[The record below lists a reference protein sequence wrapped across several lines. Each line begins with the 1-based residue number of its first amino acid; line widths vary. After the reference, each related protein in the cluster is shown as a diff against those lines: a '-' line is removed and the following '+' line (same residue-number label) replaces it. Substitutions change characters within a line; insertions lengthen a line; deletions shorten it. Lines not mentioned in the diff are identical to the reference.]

1 MAGAMA
7 YGQMMADM
15 GMSVDAP
22 WTVTDVVVTFVMW
35 SVMMVGMM
43 APSAAPV
50 VTLFAAMQRGRGAGA
65 SPAIVFG
72 AGYVV
77 IWSAFSAV
85 AALAQWALHEG
96 ALLSP
101 GMAVTSVRLGAV
113 VLIAAGIYEL
123 TPLKGAC
130 LTHCRTPLGFLMSHW
145 REGTRGALAM
155 GIRHGAYCVGCCW
168 ALMILLFVGGVMNLL
183 WVAALTLVVL
193 VEKAAPGGI
202 VIART
207 AGAVMIGAGLLRLF
221 VS

>member
-22 WTVTDVVVTFVMW
+22 WTATDVFVTFVMW

-50 VTLFAAMQRGRGAGA
+50 MMLFAAMQRSRGAGSA
-65 SPAIVFG
+65 PAFVFG
-72 AGYVV
+72 AGYLV
-77 IWSAFSAV
+77 IWTAFSVV
-85 AALAQWALHEG
+85 AALAQWALHNG
-96 ALLSP
+96 AMLSP
-101 GMAVTSVRLGAV
+101 AMAVTSGRVGAV
-113 VLIAAGIYEL
+113 VLIAAGIYQL

-168 ALMILLFVGGVMNLL
+168 ALMILLFIGGVMNLL
-183 WVAALTLVVL
+183 WVAGLTLVVL
-193 VEKAAPGGI
+193 VEKVAPGGI
-202 VIART
+202 VVSRT
-207 AGAVMIGAGLLRLF
+207 AGALMIGGGLIRLF

>member
-22 WTVTDVVVTFVMW
+22 WTLTDVVVTFVMW

-50 VTLFAAMQRGRGAGA
+50 MTLFTAMQRGRGGGFA
-65 SPAIVFG
+65 PAIVFG
-72 AGYVV
+72 AGYLV
-77 IWSAFSAV
+77 IWIAFSVV
-85 AALAQWALHEG
+85 AALAQWALHVG

-101 GMAVTSVRLGAV
+101 GMAVTSGHVGAV
-113 VLIAAGIYEL
+113 VLIAAGIYQL
-123 TPLKGAC
+123 TPLKVAC

-168 ALMILLFVGGVMNLL
+168 ALMTLLFIGGVMNLL

-193 VEKAAPGGI
+193 IEKVAPGGT

-207 AGAVMIGAGLLRLF
+207 AGAMMIGVGLIRLF
-221 VS
+221 VP